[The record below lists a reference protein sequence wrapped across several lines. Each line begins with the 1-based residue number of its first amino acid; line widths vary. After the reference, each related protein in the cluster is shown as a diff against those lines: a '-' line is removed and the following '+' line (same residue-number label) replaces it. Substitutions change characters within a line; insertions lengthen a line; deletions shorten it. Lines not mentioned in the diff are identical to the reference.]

1 MVNPSPTIQNH
12 PNDERDEKLD
22 QVPRTW
28 RDQQGNQQDIKQEQE
43 DSFRTKVC
51 EIVKQ
56 VNDG

>member
-43 DSFRTKVC
+43 DSLRTQVC
-51 EIVKQ
+51 
-56 VNDG
+56 